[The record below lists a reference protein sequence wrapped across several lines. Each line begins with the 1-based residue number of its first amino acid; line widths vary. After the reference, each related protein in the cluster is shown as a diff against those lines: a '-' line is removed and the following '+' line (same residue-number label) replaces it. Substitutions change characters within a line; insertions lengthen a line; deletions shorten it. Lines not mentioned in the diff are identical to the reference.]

1 MEPRSAD
8 VQNVSSRKFSSLMPL
23 RTMDKPPL
31 RKNGKPRTNP
41 GRIAAQNARK
51 GRMMYKNMPQC
62 ELQIK
67 PKKEASQ

>member
-1 MEPRSAD
+1 MPRH
-8 VQNVSSRKFSSLMPL
+8 PE
-23 RTMDKPPL
+23 DKSPL

-67 PKKEASQ
+67 PKKEASK